1 MRLNL
6 EIHPSWFDWKWF
18 VVYFDKGGKDKGEE
32 LIFGEDTDPTTG
44 EGLFAKDEFIP
55 KTEWDHLLE

>member
-1 MRLNL
+1 M
-6 EIHPSWFDWKWF
+6 
-18 VVYFDKGGKDKGEE
+18 VYEHEGEE
-32 LIFGEDTDPTTG
+32 ITFREDTDPTTG